1 MQRAILPLAQ
11 EKGGEKGGCR
21 FAPRHK
27 LSGFGIKAGAPGKHG
42 DGGGRW
48 LHKRGGGGGSWIFR
62 FTGRRCRCDMA
73 LGGLQPIGLKQARD
87 LADQARAAVAR
98 GLDPIQERERLD
110 REARWTDTTLP

>member
-1 MQRAILPLAQ
+1 MEKPTTKGKNRPILQRAVLPLAQ

-27 LSGFGIKAGAPGKHG
+27 LSAVGIKAAAPGKHG

-48 LHKRGGGGGSWIFR
+48 LNKRGGG
-62 FTGRRCRCDMA
+62 
-73 LGGLQPIGLKQARD
+73 LQPNGLKQARD

-98 GLDPIQERERLD
+98 GLDPMQERERLD
-110 REARWTDTTLP
+110 REAQ

>member
-1 MQRAILPLAQ
+1 MKKPTTKEKNRPILQRAILPLAQ

-27 LSGFGIKAGAPGKHG
+27 LSGLGIKAAAPGKHG

-48 LHKRGGGGGSWIFR
+48 LHKRGGGG
-62 FTGRRCRCDMA
+62 
-73 LGGLQPIGLKQARD
+73 LQPNGLKQVRD

-98 GLDPIQERERLD
+98 GLDPIAERERLD
-110 REARWTDTTLP
+110 REAQWTDTTLP